1 MNLFINTKF
10 LKLQRPQFVNNL
22 YNFFKQCYKRF
33 AQKFEIY
40 LSAKKL
46 LLVVLTG
53 IFILGL
59 LIYLFSENL
68 LISTIFSPFGIFIF
82 VPINDLLKRKRRNL
96 IENQILEF
104 LSLLNITLRAGLTIR
119 NGLEI
124 CSKKIKPPLGEELK
138 KVINEIN
145 IDIDILI
152 SLHNMASRIKIPEID
167 LIVSAIEITGRVGGN
182 VTEIFSSLINIIRE
196 RQNLKEEIRVFTTQ
210 GRLSGNI
217 ISFLPLGY
225 FILFYIFESEHV
237 KLVFSKTL
245 GVTIV
250 LTGLLLNL
258 IGYLI
263 IRGITKPG
271 INYSKHKERENNKI
285 FKKFQL
291 LFKEII
297 EILKRQ
303 KLIKLFFKSKNFK
316 NFLIFYNDSYK
327 NFNEDLLEKIISMKI
342 VFVVLAMIISIIYSS
357 SIKSF
362 ILILVVISIL
372 FFFMPDFYIRKKV
385 AREGVLIDRD
395 LPNVI
400 DELNLSCKAGLNLRK
415 ALYLVTNN
423 TNGLLGRELKN
434 LVRNLKLGKPKQEA
448 FNELIGRT
456 ESSELKSFISA
467 LIQGEIFGVPI
478 SEILGNQAKDCR
490 LRVHKKEEQRARKIP
505 ILILFP
511 LIFFILPGFLT
522 IAVGTFIFSIL
533 NI

>member
-10 LKLQRPQFVNNL
+10 LKLKRPQFVNNL
-22 YNFFKQCYKRF
+22 NNFFKQYFERF

-46 LLVVLTG
+46 LLVILTG
-53 IFILGL
+53 VFILGL
-59 LIYLFSENL
+59 LIYLFSENII
-68 LISTIFSPFGIFIF
+68 ISTIFSPFGIFMF
-82 VPINDLLKRKRRNL
+82 FPINDLLKRKRKNL

-104 LSLLNITLRAGLTIR
+104 LSLLNITLRAGLSIR

-124 CSKKIKPPLGEELK
+124 CSKKIKLPLGEELK

-145 IDIDILI
+145 MDIDILK
-152 SLHNMASRIKIPEID
+152 SLHSMASRIKIPEID
-167 LIVSAIEITGRVGGN
+167 LIVSAIEITGRVGGD

-217 ISFLPLGY
+217 ISILPLGY
-225 FILFYIFESEHV
+225 FLLFYIFESEHV

-263 IRGITKPG
+263 IRKITKPG
-271 INYSKHKERENNKI
+271 INYSKHRIGENNKI
-285 FKKFQL
+285 SKKFQL

-303 KLIKLFFKSKNFK
+303 KLIKLFFKPMNLKK
-316 NFLIFYNDSYK
+316 ILIFYNNSYK
-327 NFNEDLLEKIISMKI
+327 NFDENLLEKIVSMKM
-342 VFVVLAMIISIIYSS
+342 VFILLAIIISIIYSS

-362 ILILVVISIL
+362 TLILVVLSTL
-372 FFFMPDFYIRKKV
+372 FFFIPDFYIRRKIV
-385 AREGVLIDRD
+385 REGILIDRD

-423 TNGLLGRELKN
+423 TKGLLGKELVN

-448 FNELIGRT
+448 FNELIDKT

-467 LIQGEIFGVPI
+467 LTQGERFGVPV
-478 SEILGNQAKDCR
+478 SGILENQAKDCR
-490 LRVHKKEEQRARKIP
+490 LRVHKRKEKRARKIP